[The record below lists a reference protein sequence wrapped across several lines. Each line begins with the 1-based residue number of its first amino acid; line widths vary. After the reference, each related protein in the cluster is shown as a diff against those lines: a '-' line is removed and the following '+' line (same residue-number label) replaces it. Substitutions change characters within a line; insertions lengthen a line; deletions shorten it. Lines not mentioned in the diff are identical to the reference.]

1 MVFTT
6 IWWNVF
12 NPFRS
17 AGFPEKLDLHKEYK
31 KDIYWL
37 IILFVKL
44 LKTISKHSL
53 IILAGGFGTRLKSI
67 SNNVPK
73 ALMPIGDSIYLDL
86 LLEKIFKNNI
96 NHVYLSLYYKPELFQ
111 DYIKNSIYKNKLI
124 TITEPEPLGTG
135 GAVSYVIKNSSIS
148 SPFFVMNGDSMSNI
162 NLKTMYTEF
171 LGKKLSAMIGI
182 TKVEDSERYG
192 TVSSKDG
199 KVMSFEEKGAEGSGW
214 INNGVYIF
222 KKDAF
227 DEYSGPFSLENTLFQ
242 NLIQN
247 QKLGAFKVEDD
258 NFVDME
264 IPEDYEKLCNM
275 YKKTK

>member
-1 MVFTT
+1 MYDV
-6 IWWNVF
+6 
-12 NPFRS
+12 
-17 AGFPEKLDLHKEYK
+17 
-31 KDIYWL
+31 
-37 IILFVKL
+37 
-44 LKTISKHSL
+44 
-53 IILAGGFGTRLKSI
+53 IILAGGLGTRLLSVSKGT
-67 SNNVPK
+67 PK
-73 ALMPIGDSIYLDL
+73 ALMPIGESVYLDL

-96 NHVYLSLYYKPELFQ
+96 NHVYLSLHFKPLLFQ
-111 DYIKNSIYKNKLI
+111 DYINNSIFKNKLTCVI
-124 TITEPEPLGTG
+124 EPKPLGTG
-135 GAVSYVIKNSSIS
+135 GAVNYVIKNSSIS

-171 LGKKLSAMIGI
+171 LEKKLSAMIGI

-199 KVMSFEEKGAEGSGW
+199 KVMSFEEKGAEGSGL

-247 QKLGAFKVEDD
+247 QKLGAFKVKDD
-258 NFVDME
+258 NFVDMG
-264 IPEDYEKLCNM
+264 IPEDYEKL
-275 YKKTK
+275 KSTKSS

>member
-199 KVMSFEEKGAEGSGW
+199 KVMSFEEKGVTGPGW
-214 INNGVYIF
+214 INNGNYIF
-222 KKDAF
+222 NKEVFNKCNGA
-227 DEYSGPFSLENTLFQ
+227 FSLEKELFPA
-242 NLIQN
+242 LARE
-247 QKLGAFKVEDD
+247 KELGAFKVEND
-258 NFVDME
+258 NFIDMGV
-264 IPEDYEKLCNM
+264 PSDYYKLCDIIKERN
-275 YKKTK
+275 

>member
-1 MVFTT
+1 MYDV
-6 IWWNVF
+6 
-12 NPFRS
+12 
-17 AGFPEKLDLHKEYK
+17 
-31 KDIYWL
+31 
-37 IILFVKL
+37 
-44 LKTISKHSL
+44 

-199 KVMSFEEKGAEGSGW
+199 KVMSFEEKGVTGPGW
-214 INNGVYIF
+214 INNGNYIF
-222 KKDAF
+222 KKVAF
-227 DEYSGPFSLENTLFQ
+227 AGFSGAFSLEKDLFPKLVKDQ
-242 NLIQN
+242 E
-247 QKLGAFKVEDD
+247 LGAFKVAND
-258 NFVDME
+258 NFIDMG
-264 IPEDYEKLCNM
+264 IPEDYDKLCTM
-275 YKKTK
+275 YGGNE